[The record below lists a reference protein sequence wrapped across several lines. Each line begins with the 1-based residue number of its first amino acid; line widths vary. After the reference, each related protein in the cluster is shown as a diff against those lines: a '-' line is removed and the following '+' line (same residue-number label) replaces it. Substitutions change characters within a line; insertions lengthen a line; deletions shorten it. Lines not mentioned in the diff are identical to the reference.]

1 MATPTRAHRRLTR
14 DDWVEAGARALSSAG
29 PDGVAVQPLAR
40 ELGTTKGSFYW
51 HFSTRDELLRA
62 ALERWVDLAT
72 DVLIEEVERAVPGKN
87 SQTARQRAELLLTTV
102 TSRSQENP
110 GEVRLLAA
118 VDHPDVERA
127 VAQVTERRIGYLASL
142 LRASGLTT
150 AAATRRATLAYA
162 AYLGYTQLSASV
174 PAVLPSGTRGRKAL
188 ATELADL
195 VLQ

>member
-14 DDWVEAGARALSSAG
+14 DDWVEAAAHALSSAG

-40 ELGTTKGSFYW
+40 ELRTTKGSFYW
-51 HFSTRDELLRA
+51 HFSSRDELLRA
-62 ALERWVDLAT
+62 ALERWAELAT
-72 DVLIEEVERAVPGKN
+72 DGLIDEVERAVPGKN
-87 SQTARQRAELLLTTV
+87 SQTARQRAELMLTTV
-102 TSRSQENP
+102 TARSQENP

-118 VDHPDVERA
+118 VDHPDVEQA
-127 VAQVTERRIGYLASL
+127 VARVTERRIGYLAGL
-142 LRASGLTT
+142 LRSSGLTT

-174 PAVLPSGTRGRKAL
+174 PAVLPAAARGRKAL